1 VFPGPRALSCAGD
14 RALTWGQAHGI
25 LAPIS
30 GVVTL
35 PGSEELS
42 GIMRLR
48 KTSAASIALAL
59 VWGVGMTSCDTSSPT
74 PNGARPGPTKAAS
87 EAAPEPVGTD
97 KLVARTQSFLE
108 AWKERETAF
117 INGYEKGFKDTLAAP
132 GWFKKLSTRVYEE
145 RRYSLIFSDGRAL
158 RANAESLRV
167 AAGDV
172 ESHGLDPDPYELDDL
187 GEMVVRIDR
196 LRGEYDTSVKPPESE
211 DEAKLWKTIESI
223 RESLAID
230 PAAMALK
237 FHEAGLDDGDV
248 SLVDLAETRLDGVFS
263 AKAKLNQALVDADIS
278 LLQRWFRYA
287 YDMRFSR
294 RAHPFAADKNDGDGV
309 TRTQEALFEAYTNM
323 DFEKID
329 EGLKTLVP
337 GHPEYAKMIEGFK
350 FYRELAAS
358 EAPQVKLERKVER
371 VKKGSKGEHVEAL
384 QTRLIQEGYLEGE
397 VDGQFG
403 SGLEVAIR
411 LYQQTHQLKENGEMS
426 RSTRASMNKEFSSRA
441 DQVRLGLRRHRES
454 ELHQGEL
461 RFGDFP
467 VQARVNIPAFEAVF
481 FRDGVEARRH
491 RIVVGLNDVSMDER
505 TGQKGYFN
513 RTRLFSETINTVVL
527 NPTWRVTPRIK
538 DELDLKLMEEPDF
551 YEKNNYEVKTLDD
564 GSEQVMQLPGS
575 NNALGLVKFL
585 FPNRFS
591 IYMHDTPKKGKFRT
605 HIRTGSHGCMRVQDA
620 LELAKWVLTEVGQL
634 TEKRFHEILD
644 SRETY
649 GIALKTKIPLTID
662 YNVVGVHESGRMMF
676 YSDVYRYDRD
686 LASGVTP
693 YPPLKESWLEQ
704 AVLVQ

>member
-1 VFPGPRALSCAGD
+1 
-14 RALTWGQAHGI
+14 
-25 LAPIS
+25 
-30 GVVTL
+30 
-35 PGSEELS
+35 
-42 GIMRLR
+42 MRLR
-48 KTSAASIALAL
+48 KTSVVSLALAL
-59 VWGVGMTSCDTSSPT
+59 LWGVGLVACEQRPT
-74 PNGARPGPTKAAS
+74 APSGAGSDPAK
-87 EAAPEPVGTD
+87 EAEPPAPEPAGTD
-97 KLVARTQSFLE
+97 KLVIRIQSFLE

-158 RANAESLRV
+158 RPNAQVLR
-167 AAGDV
+167 AAVGDV
-172 ESHGLDPDPYELDDL
+172 DSHGLDPEPYALDDL

-196 LRGEYDTSVKPPESE
+196 LRGEYDDSVKPPESE
-211 DEAKLWKTIESI
+211 DEATLWKTIESI

-237 FHEAGLDDGDV
+237 LREAGLDDDDV
-248 SLVDLAETRLDGVFS
+248 PLVDLAETRLDGVFRT
-263 AKAKLNQALVDADIS
+263 KATLNQALVDADIS

-294 RAHPFAADKNDGDGV
+294 RAHPFSADKNDGDGV

-323 DFEKID
+323 DFEKLE

-337 GHPEYAKMIEGFK
+337 AHPEYAKMIDGFR
-350 FYRELAAS
+350 FYRELAAR
-358 EAPQVKLERKVER
+358 EEPQVQLERKAER
-371 VKKGSKGEHVEAL
+371 LKKGSKGEHVEAL
-384 QTRLIQEGYLEGE
+384 QQRLIQEGYLEGE

-403 SGLEVAIR
+403 SGLETAIR
-411 LYQQTHQLKENGEMS
+411 LYQHTHQHKESGEMN
-426 RSTRASMNKEFSSRA
+426 RSTRGSMNRDFSSRA
-441 DQVRLGLRRHRES
+441 EQVRLALRRHRES
-454 ELHQGEL
+454 ELHQGEV

-467 VQARVNIPAFEAVF
+467 VHARVNIPAFEAVF
-481 FRDGVEARRH
+481 FRDGVEVRRH

-513 RTRLFSETINTVVL
+513 RTRLFSETIKTVVL

-564 GSEQVMQLPGS
+564 GTEQVMQLPGP

-591 IYMHDTPKKGKFRT
+591 IYMHDTPKKAKFKT

-620 LELAKWVLTEVGQL
+620 LDLAKWMLTEIQEL
-634 TEKRFHEILD
+634 TPERFDEILD

-686 LASGVTP
+686 LASGITP
-693 YPPLKESWLEQ
+693 YPPLQEPWLEQ

>member
-1 VFPGPRALSCAGD
+1 
-14 RALTWGQAHGI
+14 
-25 LAPIS
+25 
-30 GVVTL
+30 
-35 PGSEELS
+35 
-42 GIMRLR
+42 MRLR
-48 KTSAASIALAL
+48 KTPAAVIALAL
-59 VWGVGMTSCDTSSPT
+59 VWGLCTLGCEQRSS
-74 PNGARPGPTKAAS
+74 APGPQTAS
-87 EAAPEPVGTD
+87 PVEAEPEPEPEPVGTD
-97 KLVARTQSFLE
+97 KLVARIQAFLE

-132 GWFKKLSTRVYEE
+132 GWFKKLSTRAYEE

-158 RANAESLRV
+158 RANAEALRKAV
-167 AAGDV
+167 QEV
-172 ESHGLDPDPYELDDL
+172 ESHGLDPEPYELVEL
-187 GEMVVRIDR
+187 GEMVVRLER
-196 LRGEYDTSVKPPESE
+196 LGAEYDASVKPPESE

-237 FHEAGLDDGDV
+237 LREADLDDDD
-248 SLVDLAETRLDGVFS
+248 LPMVDLAEKRLDGVFAS
-263 AKAKLNQALVDADIS
+263 KAKLNQALVDADIS

-294 RAHPFAADKNDGDGV
+294 RAHPFFADKSDGDGV
-309 TRTQEALFEAYTNM
+309 TRTQEALFEAYTNT
-323 DFEKID
+323 DFMKLH
-329 EGLKTLVP
+329 EGLEDLVP
-337 GHPEYAKMIEGFK
+337 AHPEYPKMIEGLK
-350 FYRELAAS
+350 FYRELAAR
-358 EAPQVKLERKVER
+358 EEPQVNLERKAER
-371 VKKGSKGEHVEAL
+371 LKRGSKGEHVEAL
-384 QTRLIQEGYLEGE
+384 QRRLIQEGYLEGE

-403 SGLEVAIR
+403 TGLETAIR
-411 LYQQTHQLKENGEMS
+411 LYQQTHQLKETGEMN
-426 RSTRASMNKEFSSRA
+426 RSTRASMNKAYSARA
-441 DQVRLGLRRHRES
+441 DQVKLALRRHRES
-454 ELHQGEL
+454 ELHQGDR
-461 RFGDFP
+461 RFGEFP
-467 VQARVNIPAFEAVF
+467 VHARVNIPAFEAVF

-505 TGQKGYFN
+505 TGFKGFFN
-513 RTRLFSETINTVVL
+513 RTRMFSETIKTIVL

-538 DELDLKLMEEPDF
+538 DELDMNLMDEPDF

-564 GSEQVMQLPGS
+564 GTEQVMQLPGP

-591 IYMHDTPKKGKFRT
+591 IYMHDTPKKAKFNT

-620 LELAKWVLTEVGQL
+620 LDLAKWVLTEVEDL
-634 TEKRFHEILD
+634 TPKRFDEILE

-686 LASGVTP
+686 LFAGVTP
-693 YPPLKESWLEQ
+693 YPPMKESWLEQ
-704 AVLVQ
+704 AVLAE